1 VSKSLDSIFSVLTS
15 VRVVGFSAEHLRR
28 LSRTV
33 DAEDKGLSFIPPAIW
48 IQIWLAWSLISA
60 SIPSFRSFMKPFD
73 NISIAKTDDTH
84 SASRSEVNGAYLLM
98 GPLKSNHRSHIA
110 SGRSASLGTRTSVHH
125 AHRDRGVEENQSIS
139 SQTGIIRKEVEW
151 VISHDHEPL

>member
-1 VSKSLDSIFSVLTS
+1 MSKFLDSGCIVLTS
-15 VRVVGFSAEHLRR
+15 IRVVGFSAEHLRR

-33 DAEDKGLSFIPPAIW
+33 EAEDKGLSFIPPAIW

-84 SASRSEVNGAYLLM
+84 SASRSEANGAYLLM

-125 AHRDRGVEENQSIS
+125 AHRDRGVDETQSIS

-151 VISHDHEPL
+151 VISHDREPL

>member
-1 VSKSLDSIFSVLTS
+1 
-15 VRVVGFSAEHLRR
+15 VGFSAEHLRR
-28 LSRTV
+28 LSQTV
-33 DAEDKGLSFIPPAIW
+33 GAEDSGFSFVPPAIW

-73 NISIAKTDDTH
+73 NISITKTDDTY

-110 SGRSASLGTRTSVHH
+110 SARSVSQGVNSDLGTRTSVHH
-125 AHRDRGVEENQSIS
+125 AHRDRGVDENQSIS
-139 SQTGIIRKEVEW
+139 SETGIIRKEVQWE
-151 VISHDHEPL
+151 VITHDREPL